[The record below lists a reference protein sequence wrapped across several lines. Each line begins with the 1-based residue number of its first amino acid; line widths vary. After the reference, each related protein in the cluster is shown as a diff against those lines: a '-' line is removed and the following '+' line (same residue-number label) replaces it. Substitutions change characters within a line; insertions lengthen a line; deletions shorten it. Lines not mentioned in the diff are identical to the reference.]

1 MSSWKRRWRLGFA
14 HIPQRAMSAK
24 VADPFG
30 VRINDVGNRFCEFKI
45 IRLNSD
51 FAPMNPA

>member
-1 MSSWKRRWRLGFA
+1 LGFA